1 MILYRKARVYS
12 QRNWLSG

>member
-1 MILYRKARVYS
+1 MILYRKARVSS